1 MNLRLSP
8 TLTRLVGAT
17 AMCLLCVGL
26 ASGQAATQEKPPM
39 SDQVFKNVQVLKGI
53 PVDEFMGTMG
63 FFAAALSLNCTECH
77 TAEAINDLSE
87 YATDTPLKQAA
98 RRMVLM
104 VRGINQ
110 NYFAGKPV
118 VTCYTCH
125 RTSSM
130 PKNVVSLVEQYNTP
144 IDDPNEV
151 QPQTNPTPGIPTPDQ
166 IFDKYINALGGAQK
180 LASMTSY
187 TAKGTYDG
195 YDTSDEKVPLEVY
208 AQAPSQSA
216 IIIHAKLGDVIK
228 TFDGHS
234 GWNAIVH
241 GLYPLLPLSGGD
253 LDGAKFDASLFFPA
267 GIKQY
272 LTNWQSSFPS
282 TEIDDR
288 QVQVVQGM
296 TASKTPI
303 KLYFDADSGLLVR
316 EVRYRPTAV
325 GLIPTQ
331 VDYSDYRDVSGV
343 KEPFHWVMTWTDGKS
358 TADLAQVQLNLPTDA
373 SKFNKPNVTGK

>member
-1 MNLRLSP
+1 MKLRIGSGVV
-8 TLTRLVGAT
+8 RLVAAT
-17 AMCLLCVGL
+17 AACLLCAAL
-26 ASGQAATQEKPPM
+26 AKGQNATQEKPLM
-39 SDQVFKNVQVLKGI
+39 ADQVFKNVQVLKGI

-77 TAEAINDLSE
+77 TADAINDLKE
-87 YATDTPLKQAA
+87 YATDTPLKQTA

-110 NYFAGKPV
+110 NYFGGKAV

-144 IDDPNEV
+144 AEDPNEV
-151 QPQTNPTPGIPTPDQ
+151 QLETNPPPGIATPDQ
-166 IFDKYINALGGAQK
+166 IFDKYIQALGGAQK
-180 LASMTSY
+180 LASITSY
-187 TAKGTYDG
+187 TAKGTYQG
-195 YDTSDEKVPLEVY
+195 FDTSDETVPLEVY
-208 AQAPSQSA
+208 AKSPSQST
-216 IIIHAKLGDVIK
+216 IIVHAKLGDVIK
-228 TFDGHS
+228 TFDGRS
-234 GWNAIVH
+234 GWNAMVG
-241 GLYPLLPLSGGD
+241 GLLPLLPLSGGD

-272 LTNWQSSFPS
+272 LADWRSSFPS

-288 QVQVVQGM
+288 PVQVVQGM

-303 KLYFDADSGLLVR
+303 KLYFDAESGLLVR

-358 TADLAQVQLNLPTDA
+358 TADLTDVQLNLPTDA
-373 SKFNKPNVTGK
+373 SKFNKPKVN

>member
-1 MNLRLSP
+1 MKLRTSSN
-8 TLTRLVGAT
+8 LTRLVAAT
-17 AMCLLCVGL
+17 AMCLLCVVL
-26 ASGQAATQEKPPM
+26 ARGQAATQEKLLM

-87 YATDTPLKQAA
+87 YATDTPLKQTA

-110 NYFAGKPV
+110 NYFGGKAV
-118 VTCYTCH
+118 VSCYTCH

-130 PKNVVSLVEQYNTP
+130 PKNVVSLVEQYNPPT
-144 IDDPNEV
+144 DDPNEV

-166 IFDKYINALGGAQK
+166 IFDKYIKALGGAQK
-180 LASMTSY
+180 LTAITSY
-187 TAKGTYDG
+187 TAKGTYEG
-195 YDTSDEKVPLEVY
+195 YDTSEEKVLLEVY
-208 AQAPSQSA
+208 AKAPAQST
-216 IIIHAKLGDVIK
+216 IIVHAKLGDVIK

-234 GWNAIVH
+234 GWNAVVH

-272 LTNWQSSFPS
+272 LTDWQSSFPS

-288 QVQVVQGM
+288 PVQVVQGI

-358 TADLAQVQLNLPTDA
+358 TADLTQVQLNLPTDA
-373 SKFNKPNVTGK
+373 SKFNKPNVTGR

>member
-1 MNLRLSP
+1 MKLGMGP
-8 TLTRLVGAT
+8 TLARFIAAT
-17 AMCLLCVGL
+17 AMCLFCAVL
-26 ASGQAATQEKPPM
+26 ASGQAATQEKPLM

-77 TAEAINDLSE
+77 TADAIDDLSQ
-87 YATDTPLKQAA
+87 YATDTPLKQSA

-104 VRGINQ
+104 VRAINQ
-110 NYFAGKPV
+110 NYFGAKPV

-125 RTSSM
+125 RTSSK
-130 PKNVVSLVEQYNTP
+130 PKNIVSLVEQYNTP

-151 QPQTNPTPGIPTPDQ
+151 ELETNPTPGLPTPDQ
-166 IFDKYINALGGAQK
+166 IFDKYIKALGGAQK
-180 LASMTSY
+180 LAGITSY
-187 TAKGTYDG
+187 AAKGSYEG
-195 YDTSDEKVPLEVY
+195 FDTSDEKVPLEVY
-208 AQAPSQSA
+208 AKAPSQST

-228 TFDGHS
+228 TFDGRS
-234 GWNAIVH
+234 GWNAQVH

-253 LDGAKFDASLFFPA
+253 LDGAKFDASLFFP
-267 GIKQY
+267 GSIKQD
-272 LTNWQSSFPS
+272 LTDWRSAFPS

-288 QVQVVQGM
+288 PVQVVEGM

-303 KLYFDADSGLLVR
+303 KLYFDAQSGLLVR

-325 GLIPTQ
+325 GFIPTQ

-358 TADLAQVQLNLPTDA
+358 TADLTQVQLNLPADA
-373 SKFNKPNVTGK
+373 SKFDKPKVN